1 MNLIEK
7 IFTVFFIASIFFY
20 LPNITFAEDVEI
32 SAETEKK
39 EISTETEKTE
49 IPVENEKQD
58 STETKEQEIPAETE
72 KNQTLTENKIQ
83 EFSAEGEYRLGDN
96 DTRASAKIK
105 ALDDAKRKIAEQIGV
120 YVQSYSEMNKS
131 ELTTDQIRSVAVA
144 MIKVKSEKVEYSE
157 NGTLCKVSIVADAD
171 TNSKHIQEEIKKFL
185 DDYNNSPD
193 AKLLEIAGIWE
204 YNKHFYK
211 VFNEGMN
218 WYEAKDFC
226 EQKGGHLVTITSR
239 EEQAAVQSILLYSG
253 KKKNFYWTAGFSVET
268 DKWEWTT
275 REEFT
280 YSNWAKGEP
289 NNDLGNEFILSIYN
303 SGEWNDCPADG
314 ISHIPD
320 MDFFKLENAGFICEW
335 ENFRDI
341 KV

>member
-1 MNLIEK
+1 MNLITK
-7 IFTVFFIASIFFY
+7 IFLSTLIFN
-20 LPNITFAEDVEI
+20 LPNVTFAE
-32 SAETEKK
+32 TE
-39 EISTETEKTE
+39 
-49 IPVENEKQD
+49 N
-58 STETKEQEIPAETE
+58 IPAETE
-72 KNQTLTENKIQ
+72 KQEVSTENVQPEVSTVTAVK

-105 ALDDAKRKIAEQIGV
+105 ALNDAKRKIAEQIGV

-131 ELTTDQIRSVAVA
+131 ELTIDQVRSVAAA

-157 NGTLCKVSIVADAD
+157 NGTLCKVFIVADVD
-171 TNSKHIQEEIKKFL
+171 TDNKNIAAEIKKIL
-185 DDYNNSPD
+185 DEYSNSPD

-204 YNKHFYK
+204 YNKHYYK
-211 VFNEGMN
+211 VFNESMN

-226 EQKGGHLVTITSR
+226 EKKGGHLVTITSK
-239 EEQAAVQSILLYSG
+239 EEQAAVQSIILYSG
-253 KKKNFYWTAGFSVET
+253 KKKNFYWTAGFSVEKDNWRWVT
-268 DKWEWTT
+268 D
-275 REEFT
+275 EEFT
-280 YSNWAKGEP
+280 YTNWAKGEP

-320 MDFFKLENAGFICEW
+320 VDFFKLENAGFICEW